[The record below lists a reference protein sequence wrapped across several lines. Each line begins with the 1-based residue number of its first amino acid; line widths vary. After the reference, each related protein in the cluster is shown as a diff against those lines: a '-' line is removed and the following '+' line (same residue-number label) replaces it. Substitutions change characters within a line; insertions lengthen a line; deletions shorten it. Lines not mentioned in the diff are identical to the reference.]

1 MKDTRVYR
9 SADIGSDQPPSCMY
23 SSHVETTENKRCRV
37 KYDTARLRNEEVL
50 RRFNITL
57 QNRYRVFENEETAVE
72 ENEEVEQDFQVR

>member
-37 KYDTARLRNEEVL
+37 KYDTARLRNEKVL
-50 RRFNITL
+50 SRFNICNIAV
-57 QNRYRVFENEETAVE
+57 QNRYHVLEN
-72 ENEEVEQDFQVR
+72 